1 MITSDETLYFFNI
14 RDQQKFWKEIYPS
27 APPASKFYIDITK
40 RINPHRLC
48 NRNEGEWSL
57 PWKQHA
63 PDKFKM
69 LPYDPNFNKTYEGIE
84 NVSTNQS
91 ISYFAYKYTGA
102 KNLYPNLAITIE
114 NPTEGASISGEV
126 HVHIHVTDESL
137 HEMDVKVTKDSDGSE
152 LFTASPAVHDET
164 DYHFEA
170 YFTPSVA
177 AETAVTMTVTVIDH
191 GDNSSTKTVKF
202 TVKP

>member
-1 MITSDETLYFFNI
+1 MQIKSFLFAAFCFTTLAACHHHE
-14 RDQQKFWKEIYPS
+14 D
-27 APPASKFYIDITK
+27 DIT
-40 RINPHRLC
+40 
-48 NRNEGEWSL
+48 
-57 PWKQHA
+57 A
-63 PDKFKM
+63 P
-69 LPYDPNFNKTYEGIE
+69 
-84 NVSTNQS
+84 
-91 ISYFAYKYTGA
+91 
-102 KNLYPNLAITIE
+102 AITIE